1 MSIAAQVLGLAAT
14 GLCVVWQQRS
24 IDAAAQQQFERGVER
39 VEAEVK
45 QHFSLPRYGLNGL
58 RGVFAANGGM
68 TRGDF
73 RAWVGFRDLPAE
85 LPGIRGL
92 GFIQRV
98 QPAELSRFIAAERAD
113 DAPLRWNRPGT
124 LAICE
129 RLVSLMGGELWVDSA
144 PGVGSTFHC
153 VLRLAAVRGAWRSVG
168 RPPWHWA
175 RFARWSS
182 RTTPSCARCSSTW
195 CSRWVGKPT
204 PPSTVPRRSP
214 LCRRA
219 FPALRHTR
227 RCSSTGKCR
236 TWTAGRS
243 ASCPDP
249 PALHRSGSGRC
260 RAKDGGELVERRHR
274 QDACLNRV
282 ARIGP
287 AMLRN
292 SNPEHAMQDSCPL
305 RLIRIGKDA

>member
-144 PGVGSTFHC
+144 PGVGSTFHF
-153 VLRLAAVRGAWRSVG
+153 VLRLPLCEAPGAASAAPLGTGRASHAGRRGQRHRARGVRQHGAAAGLASRRRRRRCPG
-168 RPPWHWA
+168 ARPCAGA
-175 RFARWSS
+175 RFQR
-182 RTTPSCARCSSTW
+182 CAIRGGVRRLANAGPGRRGDLQAAPIPRHCSVAGAAAAGPKMAASW
-195 CSRWVGKPT
+195 LSVD
-204 PPSTVPRRSP
+204 TVR
-214 LCRRA
+214 
-219 FPALRHTR
+219 
-227 RCSSTGKCR
+227 
-236 TWTAGRS
+236 
-243 ASCPDP
+243 
-249 PALHRSGSGRC
+249 
-260 RAKDGGELVERRHR
+260 
-274 QDACLNRV
+274 
-282 ARIGP
+282 
-287 AMLRN
+287 M
-292 SNPEHAMQDSCPL
+292 HA
-305 RLIRIGKDA
+305 